1 MASTETK
8 TEKVK
13 VETKVSTITTT
24 VDLTATDALKQL
36 NKFIASKEAIKV
48 LEEQKADAEKHLR
61 DLLGDAEVALI
72 NGVERFKLAHR
83 TNSKND
89 KKVLQEM
96 FPEAFEASLVTTPYT
111 FIQTL

>member
-1 MASTETK
+1 MTSTVTK
-8 TEKVK
+8 K
-13 VETKVSTITTT
+13 VETKVTTSTTT
-24 VDLTATDALKQL
+24 IDLTATDAAKALA
-36 NKFIASKEAIKV
+36 KFIAAKEAIKA
-48 LEEQKADAEKHLR
+48 LEEQKADAEARLR
-61 DLLGDAEVALI
+61 ELLGEAEVAVI

-89 KKVLQEM
+89 RKVLQEM